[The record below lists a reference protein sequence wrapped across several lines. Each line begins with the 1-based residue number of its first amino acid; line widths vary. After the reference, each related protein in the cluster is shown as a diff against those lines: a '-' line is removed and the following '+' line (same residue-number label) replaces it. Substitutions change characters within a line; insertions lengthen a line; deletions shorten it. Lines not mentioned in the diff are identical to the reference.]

1 MRGAG
6 WKTGAA
12 LACSGSVALATF
24 GPLQSR
30 SERAVFDVP
39 CHLASA
45 EAPIPMLEVQ
55 VNGEGPFQFILD
67 TGNGEA
73 APLVSPS
80 LVERLGLPTQAGKD
94 AQSLARVQLASLAV
108 GPHRLGPL

>member
-1 MRGAG
+1 
-6 WKTGAA
+6 
-12 LACSGSVALATF
+12 
-24 GPLQSR
+24 
-30 SERAVFDVP
+30 VFDVP